1 MKKILLSLTLISCA
15 MAASVASAQTAMPD
29 GHAAMMAAHAQMK
42 STDSALYKA
51 LGEKAGIASLT
62 GDFVARLK
70 ADGRISEMFKN
81 TKSEYLSNQLA
92 DQFCAVS
99 GGPCQYKGAD
109 MKSAHANL
117 DVGKAD
123 FNALVED
130 LQMAMDAKGIV
141 FSAQNELL
149 AKLAPMHR
157 DIINK

>member
-1 MKKILLSLTLISCA
+1 MKKTLLSLALI
-15 MAASVASAQTAMPD
+15 ASALLATVSTS
-29 GHAAMMAAHAQMK
+29 HAQTM
-42 STDSALYKA
+42 SGDASLYKA

-62 GDFVARLK
+62 DDFVARLK
-70 ADGRISEMFKN
+70 ADSRISEMFKN
-81 TKSEYLSNQLA
+81 TKSQYLSNQLA

-99 GGPCQYKGAD
+99 GGPCKYSGAD
-109 MKSAHANL
+109 MKSSHANL
-117 DVGKAD
+117 DIGKAD

-130 LQMAMDAKGIV
+130 LQKAMDAKGIA

>member
-1 MKKILLSLTLISCA
+1 LALVAGA
-15 MAASVASAQTAMPD
+15 MFASVAIAQPAMPE
-29 GHAAMMAAHAQMK
+29 GHAAMVAAHAQTMPADA
-42 STDSALYKA
+42 TLYKA

-62 GDFVARLK
+62 NDFVVRLK

-92 DQFCAVS
+92 DQFCVVS

-109 MKSAHANL
+109 MKSSHANL
-117 DVGKAD
+117 DIGKAD

-130 LQMAMDAKGIV
+130 LQMAMDAKGIA